1 MVRVVI
7 LMEKYIYAENVAI
20 EIEIFLEAIRE
31 ISCVFWPWLILVLQ
45 IGRIQEINNNT
56 TSVLF
61 PHIGSHI

>member
-31 ISCVFWPWLILVLQ
+31 ISCVF
-45 IGRIQEINNNT
+45 
-56 TSVLF
+56 
-61 PHIGSHI
+61 